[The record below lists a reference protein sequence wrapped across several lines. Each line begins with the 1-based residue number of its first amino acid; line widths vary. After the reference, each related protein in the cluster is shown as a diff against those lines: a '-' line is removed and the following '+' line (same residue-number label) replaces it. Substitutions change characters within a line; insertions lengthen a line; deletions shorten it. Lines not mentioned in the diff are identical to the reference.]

1 MSDYIADG
9 IEAIPAAD
17 VEPVRRGNW
26 HIRFADEMT
35 LCLECSV
42 CGRKV
47 DNIDLHHLL
56 EAGEYGEACR
66 RYPYCHC
73 GAKMCLEV
81 NMTREEAIKHAEA
94 VMDCTADMADLLEKQ
109 QNKIRDLKYDAQERE
124 KAVVQLRKKWQD
136 AEMFICTMCGHFDH
150 STDGNIV
157 YGNKECCEIV
167 GYPYCKKFT
176 PWISASVRLPKELE
190 PVNVVWVNHN
200 PAPYYRYMKDV
211 PQKAIAVYYRGAW
224 YWWSCVCED
233 LLVECGANETDQ
245 VDDDIEITHWQPLPE
260 LPKEE

>member
-1 MSDYIADG
+1 MTIDRAIEILNPEHREHYDG
-9 IEAIPAAD
+9 M
-17 VEPVRRGNW
+17 
-26 HIRFADEMT
+26 DE
-35 LCLECSV
+35 V
-42 CGRKV
+42 
-47 DNIDLHHLL
+47 N
-56 EAGEYGEACR
+56 EACR
-66 RYPYCHC
+66 M
-73 GAKMCLEV
+73 GMEALER
-81 NMTREEAIKHAEA
+81 TRWIPCSE
-94 VMDCTADMADLLEKQ
+94 

-176 PWISASVRLPKELE
+176 PCISASVRLPKELE

-211 PQKAIAVYYRGAW
+211 PQKATAVYYRGAW

-245 VDDDIEITHWQPLPE
+245 VDDDVEITHWQPLPE
-260 LPKEE
+260 LPKG